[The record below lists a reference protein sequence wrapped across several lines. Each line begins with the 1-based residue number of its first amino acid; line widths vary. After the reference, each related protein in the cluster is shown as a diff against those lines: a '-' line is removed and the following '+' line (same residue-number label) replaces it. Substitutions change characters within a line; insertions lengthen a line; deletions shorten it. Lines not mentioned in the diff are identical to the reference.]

1 MSDILIV
8 KKREIIN
15 LFFMVLSFERSMK
28 TITALKM
35 QVQEKYCYER
45 LKEEEKVLQIWL
57 TIVLKENSLN

>member
-1 MSDILIV
+1 
-8 KKREIIN
+8 
-15 LFFMVLSFERSMK
+15 MVLSFERSMK
-28 TITALKM
+28 TITALKK